1 MKEQEELIAKI
12 NELAHKAKAGTITH
26 EEEKQQAALREK
38 YLENFRA
45 SFRSQIEMMK
55 VYNKEGKEVTPN
67 KVKEI
72 QRKKGL
78 RDD

>member
-26 EEEKQQAALREK
+26 EEEHQQEVLRKK

-45 SFRSQIEMMK
+45 GFRQQIETMR
-55 VYNKEGKEVTPN
+55 VFDKEGKEVTPN
-67 KVKEI
+67 KVREI

-78 RDD
+78 RND

>member
-1 MKEQEELIAKI
+1 MKEQEQLIAKI
-12 NELAHKAKAGTITH
+12 NELAKKSKEGTITK
-26 EEEKQQAALREK
+26 EEEEQQAILRRK
-38 YLENFRA
+38 YLENFRK

-55 VYNKEGKEVTPN
+55 IYDKEGKEVTPN

>member
-12 NELAHKAKAGTITH
+12 NELAHKAKNGGLTH
-26 EEEKQQAALREK
+26 EEEHQQSVLRKE

-45 SFRSQIEMMK
+45 SFRSQIELMK
-55 VYNKEGKEVTPN
+55 VYDKEGKEVTPN

>member
-12 NELAHKAKAGTITH
+12 NELAHKSKNGGLTP
-26 EEEKQQAALREK
+26 EEAHQQGVLRKK

-55 VYNKEGKEVTPN
+55 VYDKEGKEVTPN